1 MVWKML
7 FSELLADEYIFT
19 DSFIIIDSLLVLFIA
34 IAFSLNAVCYQM
46 FTVQNQW
53 KWKANNIQV

>member
-1 MVWKML
+1 ML

-46 FTVQNQW
+46 FTVQNQ
-53 KWKANNIQV
+53 